1 DGALDAVKRAAPWRD
16 ARIHV
21 HTMGLWGREKLAGLA
36 DADCFAM
43 PSLTEN
49 FGNAA
54 AEAAAVGLPVVVSDA
69 CGVAEALDR
78 HAHQVV
84 APGHVQD
91 LAAAILSLVTP

>member
-1 DGALDAVKRAAPWRD
+1 
-16 ARIHV
+16 
-21 HTMGLWGREKLAGLA
+21 
-36 DADCFAM
+36 M

-91 LAAAILSLVTP
+91 LAVAISSLVTPDARAKAMAAAKSLRSLLDWRRLATEQVRIYESVLRS